1 MPDVN
6 QLLFD
11 FSKGLKPL
19 QIWPHNRDFPLN
31 IKENNRNV
39 ETIVLEDL
47 NSSSFFTIIT
57 GFTSLSYLIDI
68 FGNNDY
74 PKLKN
79 VKIVLGFEPNP
90 RGRKKYHSR
99 PLDKEIKEYW
109 LQEGLSI
116 LYGGSIINL
125 IEKIKTGNVLFKYKD
140 RLHAK
145 IYLSNNAAILGSSN
159 FSNNGLKKQSEA
171 NIRLTIL
178 SHYEKYEDIRKITEN
193 FFNEASE
200 YNEIIDLLQA
210 LIKKVTWQEA
220 LARAIAE
227 ILEGEWLFEYKQLFQ
242 KIEKTRLWKTQW
254 LGLTQAMTIL
264 QESSNVLI
272 ADPTGSGKTK
282 QCAAIILAL
291 KHWLWENGR
300 HFKDNSVIVCPPLV
314 KDKWAKE
321 FRELSNNS
329 NTQISMG
336 ILSVRDSQN
345 KKNALED
352 LQIAN
357 ILAIDEAHN
366 YLNIETARSKSL
378 RANSAD
384 FKLLITATPI
394 SKKSDDLL
402 RLVELLDLDN
412 LDDKNFKIYS
422 ELIAKP
428 HLINET
434 DLSTFK
440 EFISKFT
447 VRRTKTQINK
457 LIEKNP
463 GEYTNRLGQVCKFPE
478 QEPDFYKTQETERD
492 IKIAEEIN
500 LIADKLKG
508 ITYLHKLLKPSFEL
522 KDKEQIK
529 EYISKRFNASKALAK
544 YNVRANLRSSHVAL
558 YEHIYGTARTLTEF
572 QFKCNKNDNLPR
584 VKSINTL
591 ISKDRLPKIDPIFET
606 NLLPIWYTDKDKF
619 ISICKEEVDN
629 YKKIAALS
637 LQFSGKRELGK
648 VNLMANTIEKHSKI
662 VAFDST
668 IISLNYFK
676 HLFKEYHPNL
686 EILLATGS
694 NKDGSEKVISKF
706 NLVSDNEDKII
717 ALCSDK
723 MAEGVDLQKASA
735 VFLLDMPSVL
745 RIVEQRLGR
754 IDRMDSCYPTI
765 TTFWPNDSEI
775 FSLKGDRRLVEINQ
789 FVENTIGSNLE
800 IPEELTSRH
809 FQNTESIE
817 EITKEFQEYILSDE
831 SWENINNSFQPII
844 DLKEGKNAILNEQD
858 YEIFKDVK
866 STIKTRVSFLNGKSE
881 WCFFALRGGER
892 KSPKW
897 FFIERVNTEYHHFTD
912 FPEICQKLREHT
924 VGVSES
930 NNWSDYY
937 LRKYIQILKE
947 KEIEL
952 LPPKKRRALEVAK
965 FILEKKIKSRNI
977 DTILKNSMKKVM
989 SLFDHN
995 LESVDYEI
1003 LSELWLKVLIPHLEN
1018 KRNKNK
1024 SKRKVFNLNSLK
1036 TSREISFI
1044 EIRSEELENIY
1055 DNCPISDNINTK
1067 IASCIIGI
1075 PKI

>member
-1 MPDVN
+1 MSDVN
-6 QLLFD
+6 QLHFD
-11 FSKGLKPL
+11 FSQELKPL
-19 QIWPHNRDFPLN
+19 SIWPPNSEFPLN
-31 IKENNRNV
+31 LIESNRSV
-39 ETIVLEDL
+39 ETVVIEDL
-47 NSSSFFTIIT
+47 KASSFFTIIT

-74 PKLKN
+74 PKLKK

-90 RGRKKYHSR
+90 RGRKRYHSR

-109 LQEGLSI
+109 LQQGLSI

-125 IEKIKTGNVLFKYKD
+125 IEKIKNGTVLFKYKD
-140 RLHAK
+140 KLHAK
-145 IYLSNNAAILGSSN
+145 IYFSDNAAILGSSN

-171 NIRLTIL
+171 NIRLTRI
-178 SHYEKYEDIRKITEN
+178 SHFEKYDDIGKIAEN
-193 FFNEASE
+193 FFSEAND
-200 YNEIIDLLQA
+200 YKEIIALLQA
-210 LIKKVTWQEA
+210 LIQKVSWKEA

-227 ILEGEWLFEYKQLFQ
+227 ILEGEWLLEYKELFQ
-242 KIEKTRLWKTQW
+242 KIEKTRLWNTQW
-254 LGLTQAMTIL
+254 QGLTQAMTIL

-336 ILSVRDSQN
+336 ILSVKESKN
-345 KKNALED
+345 KSDALDD

-378 RANSAD
+378 RENSAD
-384 FKLLITATPI
+384 YKLLITATPI

-412 LDDKNFKIYS
+412 LDDKNFQTYS

-428 HLINET
+428 HIINET
-434 DLSTFK
+434 DLKTFK
-440 EFISKFT
+440 DFISKFT

-457 LIEKNP
+457 LIDKKPEEYKNKL
-463 GEYTNRLGQVCKFPE
+463 NKVCKFPE
-478 QEPDFYKTQETERD
+478 QVPEFYKTLENEKD
-492 IKIAEEIN
+492 IELADRINSIASN
-500 LIADKLKG
+500 LKG
-508 ITYLHKLLKPSFEL
+508 ITYLQKLSKPSFEL
-522 KDKEQIK
+522 TNEEKIK
-529 EYISKRFNASKALAK
+529 EYIAKRFNASKALARF
-544 YNVRANLRSSHVAL
+544 NVRAKLRSSHVAL
-558 YEHIYGTARTLTEF
+558 YEHIYGTTKALEEF
-572 QFKCNKNDNLPR
+572 KFKCNKKDNLAR
-584 VKSINTL
+584 VKSINGL
-591 ISKDRLPKIDPIFET
+591 IARNKLPRIDPIFET
-606 NLLPIWYTDKDKF
+606 HLLPEWYSAKDKF
-619 ISICKEEVDN
+619 IAACKEEVDD

-637 LQFSGKRELGK
+637 LEFSGERELGK
-648 VNLMANTIEKHSKI
+648 VHLMASSLKEHSKI

-668 IISLNYFK
+668 IITLNYFK
-676 HLFKEYHPNL
+676 KLFKDNYPDL

-694 NKDGSEKVISKF
+694 SKDGSEKVISNF
-706 NLVSDNEDKII
+706 NLESENDDRII

-754 IDRMDSCYPTI
+754 IDRMDSCHSKI

-775 FSLKGDRRLVEINQ
+775 FSLKGDRRLVEINS

-809 FQNTESIE
+809 FQKTESIQ
-817 EITKEFQEYILSDE
+817 EISKEFEEYILSDA

-844 DLKEGKNAILNEQD
+844 DLKEGENAILSEDD
-858 YEIFKDVK
+858 YEHFKNIDA
-866 STIKTRVSFLNGKSE
+866 TIKTRVSFLKSSHE
-881 WCFFALRGGER
+881 WCFFALRGGEK

-897 FFIERVNTEYHHFTD
+897 FFIECVNDGFHHFTD
-912 FPEICQKLREHT
+912 FPEICNKLRERT
-924 VGVSES
+924 IGVSES
-930 NNWSDYY
+930 HTWNDH
-937 LRKYIQILKE
+937 LLKKFVQVLKE

-965 FILEKKIKSRNI
+965 YILERKIKSRSL
-977 DTILKNSMKKVM
+977 DSLVKTSMKKVLG
-989 SLFDHN
+989 LFEN
-995 LESVDYEI
+995 KLESVDYEM
-1003 LSELWLKVLIPHLEN
+1003 LAELWLKVLTPHLEN

-1036 TSREISFI
+1036 TTRETSII
-1044 EIRSEELENIY
+1044 EIRIEELDYIY
-1055 DNCPISDNINTK
+1055 ENCPISDNINTK
-1067 IASCIIGI
+1067 IASCIIGF
-1075 PKI
+1075 PKD